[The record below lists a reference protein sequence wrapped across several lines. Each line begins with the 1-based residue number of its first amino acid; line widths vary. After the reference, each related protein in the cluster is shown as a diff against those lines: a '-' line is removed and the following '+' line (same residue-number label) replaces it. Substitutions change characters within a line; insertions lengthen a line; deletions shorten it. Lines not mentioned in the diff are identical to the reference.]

1 MSLTLGDVFVYLRG
15 NSQDLDR
22 SLQNAEARS
31 RSVAGNIAGF
41 FQTTF
46 GNIAANI
53 VTGAL
58 TKVVNAIGSVKDAM
72 IGGNTAFEQYQTQF
86 QVLLGNAD
94 LAQQRMQEL
103 AEFGQRTPFELPELV
118 QADRI
123 LQSFGL
129 HAPDV
134 VEHFKQMGI
143 DLRTITGDMAA
154 GTGASFQEIAKYLG
168 RFSAGGVGEA
178 LERFA
183 ELGVVTRSELAAMG
197 VEFAKSGELVSP
209 LNEAFDILLQVV
221 QQKFGGMM
229 EAQSQTFGGMLSN
242 LQDWIGN
249 AARTLGE
256 PIFDRLKE
264 GLQGFLELV
273 QPGSPVDS
281 AIKEF
286 AGTIRLALDVAGTLL
301 GMLTGGG
308 FSSAIEGW
316 AAGLVE
322 KLQQVNAFLRQ
333 LKDEML
339 GLTAGDILG
348 ELGPGLA
355 ALDEQMNKSLAD
367 LSNRHNQT
375 ITGLQQQL
383 TNAGEKLGQDL
394 AAINE
399 KYADKI
405 EDLNERIIETGLNF
419 AERITDLAEQHAKR
433 RSKIEEQIAKAIED
447 REEKLTDLKKE
458 HQRRRRELA
467 MNLLTAE
474 SEEQYLN
481 IQAQIKAEDE
491 KFKEQKDKA
500 KKSGDERLADLR
512 EQMAEEDAEYSKQ
525 MARLEKQRDKARAD
539 LQEQLSE
546 VQAEKAKEVAAAQA
560 SYAQQVKLL
569 NDKIAAENAA
579 YAQQQEEIRAM
590 YAQRMAEFQADIEAR
605 AAAIGQG
612 PAAAV
617 AGWVNW
623 LRDGFN
629 ELSTSVSNF
638 ITQYATP
645 LKGVLLGIGA
655 VILGG
660 GILAGLSA
668 LAGLLSGISAPI
680 LAIVA
685 AVAVLYTAWTQNW
698 GGIQEK
704 TAAALA
710 FLQPYWEQLK
720 GIFGNFID
728 LLLPRLQEVW
738 NALTTQWT
746 TVVAPALDRLWASV
760 QKLADKLGIS
770 IDKSTVMESILWLVK
785 AALAAVLLAVEGLNP
800 IIDGFSL
807 ALATALGIVD
817 GFVKSLGTL
826 KDAWGAIGGVVDG
839 LKTKFGEFGEAAKA
853 AWDLIPPQWK
863 PGSPT
868 PFETGLRGIAD
879 ALNKMPDLGQV
890 FAPPEIQPGAL
901 AGAVSSPTIYL
912 NQTNHLP
919 TAPAGFDSAGLLN
932 QVDQRTEQL
941 ILKMLYRFYEQK

>member
-72 IGGNTAFEQYQTQF
+72 IGGNTAFEQYETQF
-86 QVLLGNAD
+86 AVLLGNAD
-94 LAQQRMQEL
+94 LAQARLQEL
-103 AEFGQRTPFELPELV
+103 AEFGQRTPFELPELT

-154 GTGASFQEIAKYLG
+154 GTGASFQEIAAYLG

-612 PAAAV
+612 PAAQLGAMIRDAV
-617 AGWVNW
+617 AA
-623 LRDGFN
+623 FN
-629 ELSTSVSNF
+629 EFRDSAAAVWAD
-638 ITQYATP
+638 IQKIA
-645 LKGVLLGIGA
+645 GVFQEQGFWAGIGA
-655 VILGG
+655 FTEWV
-660 GILAGLSA
+660 
-668 LAGLLSGISAPI
+668 
-680 LAIVA
+680 
-685 AVAVLYTAWTQNW
+685 TQKLN
-698 GGIQEK
+698 E
-704 TAAALA
+704 
-710 FLQPYWEQLK
+710 
-720 GIFGNFID
+720 
-728 LLLPRLQEVW
+728 
-738 NALTTQWT
+738 
-746 TVVAPALDRLWASV
+746 ASV
-760 QKLADKLGIS
+760 AINTWVNDPANQEQFRGWGS
-770 IDKSTVMESILWLVK
+770 R
-785 AALAAVLLAVEGLNP
+785 AAQTL
-800 IIDGFSL
+800 
-807 ALATALGIVD
+807 VD
-817 GFVKSLGTL
+817 GFVQVLTGGDSAAVLSANFALAFANLWVSIQTLPVNLASQFLLGFITTFTSPENIEKLKTTIATTLREANEFWGNTLAEWADKLSEWWGNKLAEWAGIITNFDWSSVGANIVAGIKSGLETAWGELTGWLSEKAASLPDWVNNPLGANSPATKLIPTGTSIVQGVQVGAEKEMDNLRRSLGQ
-826 KDAWGAIGGVVDG
+826 AMQS
-839 LKTKFGEFGEAAKA
+839 
-853 AWDLIPPQWK
+853 LIP
-863 PGSPT
+863 
-868 PFETGLRGIAD
+868 A
-879 ALNKMPDLGQV
+879 
-890 FAPPEIQPGAL
+890 QPAAGAL
-901 AGAVSSPTIYL
+901 AGVVGGPTYITAAPTF
-912 NQTNHLP
+912 NLP
-919 TAPAGFDSAGLLN
+919 AAPAGFDRQGMMSDIYQMMLQLLADVYTK
-932 QVDQRTEQL
+932 QG
-941 ILKMLYRFYEQK
+941 

>member
-1 MSLTLGDVFVYLRG
+1 MLTLGDLVVFLKGDR
-15 NSQDLDR
+15 SHLDR
-22 SLQNAEARS
+22 TLDSAEAKS
-31 RSVAGNIAGF
+31 RSVAGSIGGF
-41 FQTTF
+41 FKNAF
-46 GNIAANI
+46 SFA
-53 VTGAL
+53 TGEL
-58 TKVVNAIGSVKDAM
+58 ITRSLNGIVNAIGSVKDAM

-94 LAQQRMQEL
+94 LAQARMQEL

-134 VEHFKQMGI
+134 VEHFRQMGI

-183 ELGVVTRSELAAMG
+183 ELGIVTRSELAAMG

-286 AGTIRLALDVAGTLL
+286 ANTIRLALAVAGTLL

-308 FSSAIEGW
+308 LGSAIEGW
-316 AAGLVE
+316 ATALTE
-322 KLQQVNAFLRQ
+322 KLQQVNDFLRQ

-348 ELGPGLA
+348 ELGPGLEN
-355 ALDEQMNKSLAD
+355 LNQQMNKSLSD
-367 LSNRHNQT
+367 LSTRHNQVVS
-375 ITGLQQQL
+375 GLQQQL
-383 TNAGEKLGQDL
+383 ANAGEKLGQDL

-405 EDLNERIIETGLNF
+405 EDLNERIADTAENF
-419 AERITDLAEQHAKR
+419 QERLSDLTEQHGKQR
-433 RSKIEEQIAKAIED
+433 EKLEKQIAKTIAD

-458 HQRRRRELA
+458 HARRRRELT

-474 SEEQYLN
+474 SEEQYLS

-491 KFKEQKDKA
+491 KYNEQKGKA
-500 KKSGDERLADLR
+500 KKAGDEQISELKTRLD
-512 EQMAEEDAEYSKQ
+512 EENAEYEKQ
-525 MARLEKQRDKARAD
+525 ASRLRKQRDEALAG
-539 LQEQLSE
+539 LNEQLAE
-546 VQAEKAKEVAAAQA
+546 VQAEKAKEVAATQA
-560 SYAQQVKLL
+560 SYDQQVKLL

-590 YAQRMAEFQADIEAR
+590 YAQRMADFQADIEAR

-612 PAAAV
+612 PAAQLGAMIRDAV
-617 AGWVNW
+617 AAFNEFRDSAAAVWAEIQKIVGVFQEQGFWAGVGAFTEWVTQKLSEASVAINTWVNDPANQEQF
-623 LRDGFN
+623 R
-629 ELSTSVSNF
+629 
-638 ITQYATP
+638 
-645 LKGVLLGIGA
+645 
-655 VILGG
+655 
-660 GILAGLSA
+660 
-668 LAGLLSGISAPI
+668 
-680 LAIVA
+680 
-685 AVAVLYTAWTQNW
+685 NW
-698 GGIQEK
+698 GSR
-704 TAAALA
+704 AAQTL
-710 FLQPYWEQLK
+710 
-720 GIFGNFID
+720 
-728 LLLPRLQEVW
+728 
-738 NALTTQWT
+738 
-746 TVVAPALDRLWASV
+746 
-760 QKLADKLGIS
+760 
-770 IDKSTVMESILWLVK
+770 
-785 AALAAVLLAVEGLNP
+785 
-800 IIDGFSL
+800 
-807 ALATALGIVD
+807 VD
-817 GFVKSLGTL
+817 GFVQVLTGGDSAAILSANFALAFANLWVSIQTIPINLASQFLLGFITTFTSPENVEKLKTTIATTLREANEFWGNTLAEWADGLSEWWGNKLAEWAGIITNFDWSSVGANIVAGIKSGLETAWGELTAWLAEKAAQLPDWVNNPLGANSPATKLMPTGKSFVQGIQVGAEKEMDSLRQSLGQ
-826 KDAWGAIGGVVDG
+826 AMQS
-839 LKTKFGEFGEAAKA
+839 
-853 AWDLIPPQWK
+853 LIPAQPAA
-863 PGSPT
+863 GS
-868 PFETGLRGIAD
+868 
-879 ALNKMPDLGQV
+879 
-890 FAPPEIQPGAL
+890 L
-901 AGAVSSPTIYL
+901 AGAVGGPTYITAAPTF
-912 NQTNHLP
+912 NLP
-919 TAPAGFDSAGLLN
+919 AAPAGFDRAGLMNDIHQKILELLAQLYTN
-932 QVDQRTEQL
+932 QG
-941 ILKMLYRFYEQK
+941 